1 MSWGMQRMPSM
12 KIDTAERSELL
23 SLAHRSIE
31 LGLAEGRLAR
41 SPVVTNT
48 ALTAPR
54 ATFVTLHTH
63 DELRGCCGSIEP
75 RFPLAEDVWRNAW
88 ASAFADPRFAA
99 LAPAEYP
106 ALDVHVSV
114 LSPLERVL
122 VATERELLAVLRPNR
137 DGLLLQLGAARSTFL
152 PAVWESLPDPV
163 EFLHHL
169 KLKAGWRADF
179 WSADIEVWRYETE
192 SFGEP

>member
-1 MSWGMQRMPSM
+1 VSWGMERMPFM
-12 KIDTAERSELL
+12 KIETAERNELL

-31 LGLAEGRLAR
+31 LGLAEARLAR

-48 ALTAPR
+48 ALTVPR

-63 DELRGCCGSIEP
+63 DDLRGCCGSINP

-99 LAPAEYP
+99 LRPAEYP
-106 ALDVHVSV
+106 ALHIHISV
-114 LSPLERVL
+114 LSPLERVT
-122 VATERELLAVLRPNR
+122 VSSEQELLSVMRPNR
-137 DGLLLQLGAARSTFL
+137 DGLLLQLGAARATFL
-152 PAVWESLPDPV
+152 PAVWESLPDPTQ
-163 EFLHHL
+163 FLHQL

-179 WSADIEVWRYETE
+179 WSPEIEVWRYGTE
-192 SFGEP
+192 SFGED